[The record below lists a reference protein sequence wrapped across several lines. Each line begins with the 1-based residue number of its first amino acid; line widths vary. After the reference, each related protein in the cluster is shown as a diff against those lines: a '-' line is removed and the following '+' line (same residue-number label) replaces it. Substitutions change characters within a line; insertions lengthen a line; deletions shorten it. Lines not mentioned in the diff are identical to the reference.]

1 MGDRP
6 WQNMKL
12 PYNPTLNTLQADG
25 AHMIEI
31 GRLNQLEITEIR
43 DTGLVLAAGGA
54 RTLFLPIEQVDR
66 QYQPG
71 DTLAVFVFVDA
82 EGNPVATTQRAAA
95 ELGQVAWLEIVEVN
109 DLGAFADW
117 GLPKDLFIPFAEQQ
131 HTLRKG
137 QYALVRI
144 YTDKQG
150 RLAGSTRIDHWVK
163 DDASDLTAG
172 DTVSLMIADETELGV
187 KAIINH
193 RSWGLLYRNE
203 LFRKLRKGQQVTGY
217 IKQVRADDKIDLTLE
232 KPGFSKNRLDN
243 LGQRIIEQLEAG
255 GGQLA
260 LTDKS
265 PPDAIYATFG
275 VSKKVFKQALG
286 ALYKQRRIT
295 LHEQHIELVV

>member
-1 MGDRP
+1 
-6 WQNMKL
+6 
-12 PYNPTLNTLQADG
+12 
-25 AHMIEI
+25 MIET
-31 GRLNQLEITEIR
+31 GRFNQLEIAEIT
-43 DTGLVLAAGGA
+43 DVGLFLVAGEG

-66 QYQPG
+66 TYRPG

-82 EGNPVATTQRAAA
+82 DGNPVATTRRPAA

-109 DLGAFADW
+109 DLGAFANW

-131 HTLRKG
+131 HKLRKG
-137 QYALVRI
+137 QHALVKI

-150 RLAGSTRIDHWVK
+150 RIAGSTRVDHWVK
-163 DDASDLTAG
+163 DDASGLGVG
-172 DTVSLMIADETELGV
+172 DQVSLLIADETELGV

-203 LFRKLRKGQQVTGY
+203 LFRQLRKGQQVTGY
-217 IKQVRADDKIDLTLE
+217 IKQVRPDDKIDLSLE
-232 KPGFSKNRLDN
+232 KPGFSKGRLDT
-243 LGQRIIEQLEAG
+243 LGERIIEQLEAG

-295 LHEQHIELVV
+295 LHEQYIKLAV

>member
-1 MGDRP
+1 
-6 WQNMKL
+6 
-12 PYNPTLNTLQADG
+12 
-25 AHMIEI
+25 MIET
-31 GRLNQLEITEIR
+31 GRFNQLEIAEIT
-43 DTGLVLAAGGA
+43 DVGLFLVAGEG

-66 QYQPG
+66 TYRPG

-82 EGNPVATTQRAAA
+82 DGNPVATTRRPAAD
-95 ELGQVAWLEIVEVN
+95 LGQVAWLEIVEVN
-109 DLGAFADW
+109 DLGAFANW

-131 HTLRKG
+131 HKLRKG
-137 QYALVRI
+137 QHALVKI

-150 RLAGSTRIDHWVK
+150 RIAGSTRVDHWVK
-163 DDASDLTAG
+163 DDASGLGVG
-172 DTVSLMIADETELGV
+172 DQVSLLIADETELGV

-203 LFRKLRKGQQVTGY
+203 LFRQLRKGQQVTGY
-217 IKQVRADDKIDLTLE
+217 IKQVRPDDKIDLSLE
-232 KPGFSKNRLDN
+232 KPGFSKGRLDT
-243 LGQRIIEQLEAG
+243 LGERIIEQLEAG

-295 LHEQHIELVV
+295 LHEQYIKLAV

>member
-1 MGDRP
+1 
-6 WQNMKL
+6 
-12 PYNPTLNTLQADG
+12 
-25 AHMIEI
+25 MIET
-31 GRLNQLEITEIR
+31 GRFNQLEIAEIT
-43 DTGLVLAAGGA
+43 DVGLFLVAGEG

-66 QYQPG
+66 TYRPG

-82 EGNPVATTQRAAA
+82 DGNPVATTRRPVA

-109 DLGAFADW
+109 DLGAFANW

-131 HTLRKG
+131 HKLRKR
-137 QYALVRI
+137 QHALVKI

-150 RLAGSTRIDHWVK
+150 RIAGSTRVDHWVK
-163 DDASDLTAG
+163 DDASGLGVG
-172 DTVSLMIADETELGV
+172 DQVSLLIADETELGV

-203 LFRKLRKGQQVTGY
+203 LFRQLRKGQQVTGY
-217 IKQVRADDKIDLTLE
+217 IKQVRPDDKIDLSLE
-232 KPGFSKNRLDN
+232 KPGFSKGRLDT
-243 LGQRIIEQLEAG
+243 LGERIIEQLEAG

-295 LHEQHIELVV
+295 LHEQYIKLAV

>member
-1 MGDRP
+1 
-6 WQNMKL
+6 
-12 PYNPTLNTLQADG
+12 
-25 AHMIEI
+25 MIET
-31 GRLNQLEITEIR
+31 GRFNQLEIAEIT
-43 DTGLVLAAGGA
+43 DVGLFLVAGEG

-66 QYQPG
+66 TYRPG

-82 EGNPVATTQRAAA
+82 DGNPVATTRRPAA
-95 ELGQVAWLEIVEVN
+95 EVGQVAWLEIVEVN
-109 DLGAFADW
+109 DLGAFANW

-131 HTLRKG
+131 HKLRKG
-137 QYALVRI
+137 QHALVKI

-150 RLAGSTRIDHWVK
+150 RIAGSTRVDHWVK
-163 DDASDLTAG
+163 DDASGLGVG
-172 DTVSLMIADETELGV
+172 DQVSLLIADETELGV

-203 LFRKLRKGQQVTGY
+203 LFRQLRKGQQVTGY
-217 IKQVRADDKIDLTLE
+217 IKQVRPDDKIDLSLE
-232 KPGFSKNRLDN
+232 KPGFSKGRLDT
-243 LGQRIIEQLEAG
+243 LGERIIEQLEAG

-295 LHEQHIELVV
+295 LHEQYIKLAV

>member
-1 MGDRP
+1 
-6 WQNMKL
+6 
-12 PYNPTLNTLQADG
+12 
-25 AHMIEI
+25 MIET
-31 GRLNQLEITEIR
+31 GRFNQLEIAEIT
-43 DTGLVLAAGGA
+43 DVGLFLVAGEG

-66 QYQPG
+66 TYRPG

-82 EGNPVATTQRAAA
+82 DGNPVATTRRPAA

-109 DLGAFADW
+109 DLGAFANW

-131 HTLRKG
+131 HKLRKR
-137 QYALVRI
+137 QHALVKI

-150 RLAGSTRIDHWVK
+150 RIAGSTRVDHWVK
-163 DDASDLTAG
+163 DDASGLGVG
-172 DTVSLMIADETELGV
+172 DQVSLLIADETELGV

-203 LFRKLRKGQQVTGY
+203 LFRQLRKGQQVTGY
-217 IKQVRADDKIDLTLE
+217 IKQVRPDDKIDLSLE
-232 KPGFSKNRLDN
+232 KPGFSKGRLDT
-243 LGQRIIEQLEAG
+243 LGERIIEQLEAG

-295 LHEQHIELVV
+295 LHEQYIKLAV

>member
-1 MGDRP
+1 
-6 WQNMKL
+6 
-12 PYNPTLNTLQADG
+12 
-25 AHMIEI
+25 MIEI
-31 GRLNQLEITEIR
+31 GRLNQLEIAEIT
-43 DTGLVLAAGGA
+43 DVGLLLVAGEG

-66 QYQPG
+66 KYRPG

-82 EGNPVATTQRAAA
+82 DGNPVATTRSPAA

-137 QYALVRI
+137 QHTLVRI
-144 YTDKQG
+144 YADKQG
-150 RLAGSTRIDHWVK
+150 RIAGSTRVDHWVK
-163 DDASDLTAG
+163 DDASGLDTG
-172 DTVSLMIADETELGV
+172 DEVSLLIADETELGV

-203 LFRKLRKGQQVTGY
+203 LFRQLRKGQQVTGY
-217 IKQVRADDKIDLTLE
+217 IKQVRPDDKIDLSLE
-232 KPGFSKNRLDN
+232 KPGFSKSRLDT
-243 LGQRIIEQLEAG
+243 LGERIIEQREAG

-295 LHEQHIELVV
+295 LHEQYIKLVV

>member
-1 MGDRP
+1 
-6 WQNMKL
+6 
-12 PYNPTLNTLQADG
+12 
-25 AHMIEI
+25 MIEI
-31 GRLNQLEITEIR
+31 GRLNQLEIAEIT
-43 DTGLVLAAGGA
+43 DVGLLLVAGEG

-66 QYQPG
+66 KYRRG

-82 EGNPVATTQRAAA
+82 DGNPVATTRRPAA

-137 QYALVRI
+137 QHALVRI

-150 RLAGSTRIDHWVK
+150 RIAGSTRVDHWIK
-163 DDASDLTAG
+163 DDASGLQPG
-172 DTVSLMIADETELGV
+172 DEVSLLIADETELGV

-203 LFRKLRKGQQVTGY
+203 LFRQLRKGQQVTGY
-217 IKQVRADDKIDLTLE
+217 IKQVRPDDKIDLSLE
-232 KPGFSKNRLDN
+232 KPGFSKGRLDT
-243 LGQRIIEQLEAG
+243 LGERIIEQLEAG

-275 VSKKVFKQALG
+275 VSKKMFKQALG

-295 LHEQHIELVV
+295 LHEQYIKLVV

>member
-1 MGDRP
+1 
-6 WQNMKL
+6 
-12 PYNPTLNTLQADG
+12 
-25 AHMIEI
+25 MIET
-31 GRLNQLEITEIR
+31 GRFNQLEIAEIT
-43 DTGLVLAAGGA
+43 DVGLFLVAGEG

-66 QYQPG
+66 TYRPG

-82 EGNPVATTQRAAA
+82 DGNPVATTRRPVA

-109 DLGAFADW
+109 DLGAFANW

-131 HTLRKG
+131 HKLRKG
-137 QYALVRI
+137 QHALVKI

-150 RLAGSTRIDHWVK
+150 RIAGSTRVDHWVK
-163 DDASDLTAG
+163 DDASGLGVG
-172 DTVSLMIADETELGV
+172 DQVSLLIADETELGV

-203 LFRKLRKGQQVTGY
+203 LFRQLRKGQQVTGY
-217 IKQVRADDKIDLTLE
+217 IKQVRPDDKIDLSLE
-232 KPGFSKNRLDN
+232 KPGFSKGRLDT
-243 LGQRIIEQLEAG
+243 LGERIIEQLEAG

-295 LHEQHIELVV
+295 LHEQYIKLAV

>member
-1 MGDRP
+1 
-6 WQNMKL
+6 
-12 PYNPTLNTLQADG
+12 
-25 AHMIEI
+25 MIET
-31 GRLNQLEITEIR
+31 GRFNQLEIAEIT
-43 DTGLVLAAGGA
+43 DVGLFLVAGEG

-66 QYQPG
+66 TYRPG

-82 EGNPVATTQRAAA
+82 DGNPVATTRRPAA

-109 DLGAFADW
+109 DLGAFANW

-131 HTLRKG
+131 HKLRKG
-137 QYALVRI
+137 QHALVRI

-150 RLAGSTRIDHWVK
+150 RIAGSTRVDHWIK
-163 DDASDLTAG
+163 DDASGLQPG
-172 DTVSLMIADETELGV
+172 DEVSLLIADETELGV

-203 LFRKLRKGQQVTGY
+203 LFRQLRKGQQVTGY
-217 IKQVRADDKIDLTLE
+217 IKQVRPDDKIDLSLE
-232 KPGFSKNRLDN
+232 KPGFSKGRLDT
-243 LGQRIIEQLEAG
+243 LGERIIEQLEAG

-275 VSKKVFKQALG
+275 VSKKMFKQALG

-295 LHEQHIELVV
+295 LHEQYIKLVV